1 MIQTIAHPTDF
12 SPASSGAFAHA
23 LRLATEFRAKL
34 DLLHV
39 KYPDDDDAWD
49 SFPHVRETLARWG
62 VLPEN
67 ASYYDLE
74 NQVGISV
81 RKVEIGRGDTVA
93 GIIQFLLSHRPDLI
107 VVATHGRSG
116 FNRWL
121 SGSVAQ
127 DVAHRIHLPTLFVGP
142 SARPFVD
149 LETGELRLTTVVV
162 PVTSQPEPGRALDTL
177 EALLEPIS
185 LAWDVIHVGNID
197 PIIVR
202 PSRRSL
208 SVKLVDGPVVETIL
222 TEVDV
227 VDADLIAMPTEG
239 RHGFLD
245 ALRGSTTERILH
257 QARCPLLALPP

>member
-12 SPASSGAFAHA
+12 SPASAGAFAHA
-23 LRLATEFRAKL
+23 LRLAMEFRAKL

-93 GIIQFLLSHRPDLI
+93 GIIQFLLSDQPGLI

-121 SGSVAQ
+121 SGSVVQ
-127 DVAHRIHLPTLFVGP
+127 DVAHRIHLPTLFIGP
-142 SARPFVD
+142 NARPFVD
-149 LETGELRLTTVVV
+149 IETGELQLKKVIV
-162 PVTSQPEPGRALDTL
+162 PVASQPEPGRALDTL
-177 EALLEPIS
+177 ERLMEP
-185 LAWDVIHVGNID
+185 LQVTWDVIHVGEVE

-202 PSRRSL
+202 PSSRSL
-208 SVKLVDGPVVETIL
+208 TVKLVDGPVVETIL
-222 TEVDV
+222 AEVDV

-257 QARCPLLALPP
+257 QARCPLLALPA